1 MMWRRGLGAVVG
13 LVSVALFAGA
23 GAPAAGRSLGQTWD
37 LQPVQD
43 NAGRFA
49 INVPPTWRI
58 DYQKKN
64 PALSAKS
71 PEPPGTSPDTVEV
84 FVRDMM
90 FALSPEGC
98 AQQVAFVMRIT
109 IHQWT
114 TLSEGPDSIGG
125 LPAYSRA
132 YTWRLTTGE
141 ERRSIQTCV
150 TLGRRVFV
158 IIGTTMN
165 TPNRVAQNLPE
176 ITHIIG
182 TFRPGP
188 VPPPP
193 APETQGPSAE
203 H

>member
-1 MMWRRGLGAVVG
+1 MWRRGLRAVVG
-13 LVSVALFAGA
+13 LVSVTLFAGA
-23 GAPAAGRSLGQTWD
+23 GAPATGQSLGRPWD

-49 INVPPTWRI
+49 ISVPLTWRVN
-58 DYQKKN
+58 YPPKN
-64 PALSAKS
+64 PALSVKS

-109 IHQWT
+109 IRQWT

-125 LPAYSRA
+125 LAAYSRA
-132 YTWRLTTGE
+132 YTWHLTTGE
-141 ERRSIQTCV
+141 GRRSIQTCV

-165 TPNRVAQNLPE
+165 TPDRVAQNLPE
-176 ITHIIG
+176 ITRIIG

-188 VPPPP
+188 TPPEP